1 MIECNKCVLSRLI
14 NINFIFTHK
23 LNYKRLESK
32 KKNPIKVFIYSFM
45 GQFNSYN
52 MFILFQT
59 LIY

>member
-32 KKNPIKVFIYSFM
+32 KKSHKGVY
-45 GQFNSYN
+45 
-52 MFILFQT
+52 LFLHGT
-59 LIY
+59 I

>member
-1 MIECNKCVLSRLI
+1 MIEGNKYVLRRLI
-14 NINFIFTHK
+14 NSTFIFTHK

-32 KKNPIKVFIYSFM
+32 KNPIKVFVYSFM